1 MKHIKPF
8 AVLIFSLSITACST
22 EEVGEAAPLPTANFK
37 ATGTMHDF
45 MVWNLEPAAD
55 VIWDSAGFVVTAEG
69 ETDLQPTTEAGWNG
83 VRHAATVVADGGNL
97 MLTPPYTVA
106 ERDWQDYA
114 TGLIDAGLKAR
125 DAAIAQDAEA
135 LFDAG
140 GQVYNVCRAC
150 HNRYANFSPN
160 AIN

>member
-55 VIWDSAGFVVTAEG
+55 ALDHLRPQHLVLKEV
-69 ETDLQPTTEAGWNG
+69 DLLVD
-83 VRHAATVVADGGNL
+83 VR
-97 MLTPPYTVA
+97 
-106 ERDWQDYA
+106 ER
-114 TGLIDAGLKAR
+114 LRL
-125 DAAIAQDAEA
+125 
-135 LFDAG
+135 
-140 GQVYNVCRAC
+140 
-150 HNRYANFSPN
+150 RY
-160 AIN
+160 IV